1 MRGTHQHRFAIS
13 KFRRVPWKVQTRGIS
28 KGLFRGYSWARMVD
42 FATPICNFELSDIAV
57 DEVVFVQETLK

>member
-1 MRGTHQHRFAIS
+1 
-13 KFRRVPWKVQTRGIS
+13 
-28 KGLFRGYSWARMVD
+28 MVD